1 MRLRFLTWNIHK
13 GIGGLDRR
21 YRPDR
26 IVAVL
31 TQAAPD
37 IAFLQEV
44 DDGAPR
50 SHRHRQVDLFADA
63 LGLPHRAFQANV
75 KLAQGD
81 YGNAILSRFPLSGI
95 EHLDLT
101 VPFKKRRR
109 ALIAHARVPLPR
121 EHTRSLL
128 LANFHLGLSGLERRA
143 QLRRILA
150 HHAVA
155 RAHAETPAIL
165 AGDMNDVWGFL
176 GGWILE
182 PAGFRPVAAGQATF
196 PAALPMRALDTIHYR
211 GDLALRAAGPL
222 RNGATREASDHLP
235 LLAEFELRRHL

>member
-31 TQAAPD
+31 AAAAPD

-44 DDGAPR
+44 DDGVPR
-50 SHRHRQVDLFADA
+50 SHRHRQVDWLGDA

-75 KLAQGD
+75 KLTEGA
-81 YGNAILSRFPLSGI
+81 YGNAILSRFPLSGV

-101 VPFKKRRR
+101 LPLKKRRR
-109 ALIAHARVPLPR
+109 ALIAHARVPLLR
-121 EHTRSLL
+121 QHSRSLL
-128 LANFHLGLSGLERRA
+128 LANFHLGLSGLERRV
-143 QLRRILA
+143 QLKRILA

-155 RAHAETPAIL
+155 RAHHDTPAIL

-176 GGWILE
+176 GEWLLE
-182 PAGFRPVAAGQATF
+182 PAGFKPAAAGQATF

-211 GDLALRAAGPL
+211 GDLVPHGAAPI
-222 RNGATREASDHLP
+222 RNAATRAASDHLP
-235 LLAEFELRRHL
+235 LAAEFELRR